1 MASLRRRRLRLV
13 RLMEPACTMAGR
25 TSPDDGLS
33 ERQSARETRRG
44 GFGGGRS
51 YGEHVAAD
59 FRRPLHRAAGGGRD
73 IRERLGCAAAIF
85 NSFNSQEEDGT
96 IRCLFLISGRAG
108 ARQRQLRLRCR
119 RHGVPR
125 PLRRPCRHFD
135 RPCASALRADDL
147 GAGRTAGILLQFGGK
162 LVAAH
167 AGRAAGSIVG
177 LRRLPAFPL
186 QLGRRSQ

>member
-1 MASLRRRRLRLV
+1 MASRLYDGGAGESRRRPFRTTVCARDSRRRVRRRTVLWRACCSRL
-13 RLMEPACTMAGR
+13 PKA
-25 TSPDDGLS
+25 SS
-33 ERQSARETRRG
+33 S
-44 GFGGGRS
+44 GGGRN
-51 YGEHVAAD
+51 
-59 FRRPLHRAAGGGRD
+59 
-73 IRERLGCAAAIF
+73 IRQRLRCAAAIF

-108 ARQRQLRLRCR
+108 ARQRQLRLRCS